1 MNKKKTL
8 SETRASLYLFCES
21 SDNPLKKAG
30 LVSIIDIASGITLF
44 VLIPRYVVVL
54 IPRYVAELELIIFT
68 RYLRCLPI
76 KSQ

>member
-44 VLIPRYVVVL
+44 ALIPRH
-54 IPRYVAELELIIFT
+54 VAELELIILT
-68 RYLRCLPI
+68 RYLRCLPT

>member
-1 MNKKKTL
+1 MNKKKAL

-30 LVSIIDIASGITLF
+30 VASIIDIASGITLF
-44 VLIPRYVVVL
+44 VL

>member
-30 LVSIIDIASGITLF
+30 VASIIDIASGITLF
-44 VLIPRYVVVL
+44 VL